1 MLAEDVDYSRPQPNL
16 RVTVFLG
23 LGSNLGDRLAN
34 LQAAQAALAPQVS
47 ILAAS
52 PVYETAPWGYR
63 DQPPFLNRVV
73 QAQTGL
79 SPVDLLAY
87 LKRIEVTLG
96 RKPNFRN
103 GPRLIDL
110 DILFYDDLVL
120 ETPDLVI
127 PHPRLAER
135 AFVLVPLA
143 DLAPDL
149 RHPLLGLTIRALLQ
163 SVDSKGVSLYS

>member
-1 MLAEDVDYSRPQPNL
+1 
-16 RVTVFLG
+16 LG
-23 LGSNLGDRLAN
+23 TNLGDRLAN

-63 DQPPFLNRVV
+63 DQPAFLNRVV

-79 SPVDLLAY
+79 SPVDLLLH
-87 LKRIEVTLG
+87 LKHIEVTLG

-110 DILFYDDLVL
+110 DILFYADLVL
-120 ETPDLVI
+120 DTPDLVI

-135 AFVLVPLA
+135 AFVLIPLA
-143 DLAPDL
+143 DLAPGL
-149 RHPLLGLTIRALLQ
+149 RHPVFGLTIRELLQ
-163 SVDSKGVSLYS
+163 SVDQQGVSLYHFPTRLG